1 MSKKVYICCPGDSVT
16 GGPELL
22 HQFCDELCGIGVDAS
37 IVYYPLDVNFSVP
50 KQYEHYNVSVTEK
63 DDVQQDNAI
72 VIIPEISTQLAKCFG
87 KADIC
92 IWWLSVDNYFGR
104 KKYNWFIRRY
114 LGHAKSVIA
123 GQRLPISAMKNYFHL
138 SQSEYAKIFLKS
150 RGIQCE
156 MLTDYLNET
165 HLSKV
170 DSNIVRENIIAY
182 NPKKG
187 SAYSGRLISR
197 FPNYQFVPIQNMT
210 AGQVRALLE
219 RSKIYIDFGE
229 HPGKDR
235 FPREAVMAGC
245 CVITGRRGSAA
256 NALDV
261 PVPSR
266 YKLDQFAGDFEAKFQ
281 VVTDAILA
289 DYTKSYS
296 DFEEYKVKI
305 LQEFDVFKEQARTFA
320 NKFCNMAK

>member
-22 HQFCDELCGIGVDAS
+22 HQFCDELCKVGVDAN
-37 IVYYPLDVNFSVP
+37 IIYYPLDMKFSVP
-50 KQYEHYNVSVTEK
+50 KQYEHYNTPVATK

-72 VIIPEISTQLAKCFG
+72 IIIPEVSTPLAKNFG

-104 KKYNWFIRRY
+104 KKYNRFVRRY
-114 LGHAKSVIA
+114 LGHTKSVLT
-123 GQRLPISAMKNYFHL
+123 GDRLPICAMKKYFHL

-170 DSNIVRENIIAY
+170 DNSIIRDDVILY

-187 SAYSGRLISR
+187 SDYSKRLISR
-197 FPNYQFVPIQNMT
+197 FPNYQFIPIQNMT
-210 AGQVRALLE
+210 AGEVRALLE
-219 RSKIYIDFGE
+219 KSKIYIDFGE

-245 CVITGRRGSAA
+245 CVITGRLGSAA
-256 NALDV
+256 NTVDV

-266 YKLDQFAGDFEAKFQ
+266 YKIDQFAGDFEDKFQ
-281 VVTDAILA
+281 KITDVILS
-289 DYTKSYS
+289 DYINSYS
-296 DFEEYKVKI
+296 DFTEYKDKI
-305 LQEFDVFKEQARTFA
+305 LQEFDVFKKQVGSFAGKHCRTI
-320 NKFCNMAK
+320 K